1 MITRKTP
8 DLENKL
14 LILMA
19 IDLLGPLTGLQ
30 LLQFLAECGLMDYFI
45 LQLALGDLMDTGQIE
60 STQSA
65 LGPQYAL
72 TAAGRES
79 LALFLHRLP
88 HSIRSI
94 VYEAVPQWKPRIQR
108 EAQILS
114 DFSRREDGRYALRL
128 RLMEADTPIL
138 DMTLSLPSRDSADRL
153 SRRWPAA
160 AQAFYGFL
168 MRELGDSFSPAAGG
182 QGQLP
187 QGAYISDAGQQG
199 FILQLVHEESAVQD
213 FSLSLTLPTRSMAF
227 FFAGRWPEKA
237 DVLSDFLMDLLAK
250 EA

>member
-14 LILMA
+14 LILLA
-19 IDLLGPLTGLQ
+19 IDQLGPLTGLQ
-30 LLQFLAECGLMDYFI
+30 LLQFLAERGLMDYFI
-45 LQLALGDLMDTGQIE
+45 LQLTLGDLKDTGHIE
-60 STQSA
+60 RTQSA

-88 HSIRSI
+88 YSIRS
-94 VYEAVPQWKPRIQR
+94 VVREAAPQWKPRIQR

-114 DFSRREDGRYALRL
+114 DFSRREDGQYALRL

-153 SRRWPAA
+153 ARRWPAA
-160 AQAFYGFL
+160 AQEFYGFL
-168 MRELGDSFSPAAGG
+168 MKELGDNFSPEADG
-182 QGQLP
+182 QVQLP
-187 QGAYISDAGQQG
+187 RGACVTGTVQQG
-199 FILQLVHEESAVQD
+199 FILQLAHEESSVQPL
-213 FSLSLTLPTRSMAF
+213 SLSLSLPTQSMAF

-237 DVLSDFLMDLLAK
+237 EDISAFLMNLLTKVA
-250 EA
+250 